1 MRILVTNDDG
11 VGSPGIRA
19 LASALVRD
27 GHDVFVVAPTDDRSG
42 SGAAVGKLYNVGP
55 QPVATTEWPELP
67 GVPVHA
73 IDAPP
78 GSAALLTC
86 LGAFGPLPDL
96 VASGIN
102 PGANTGHLVLHSGTV
117 GATLTAA
124 SYGIPGVAVSIDW
137 SEDHDYR
144 WETAADYA
152 AAAVEWAATSDT
164 TTRVL
169 NVNVPNLPK
178 DEILGVREAELA
190 AHGEVWIASAEMAGT
205 DVRLDVT
212 GRGEASPGTDAALVL
227 AGYVSVTPLMS
238 IVRAQQ
244 AGAAEAVATA
254 IAGVSV
260 GNNR

>member
-19 LASALVRD
+19 LATALVRD

-42 SGAAVGKLYNVGP
+42 SGAAVGKLYNIGP
-55 QPVATTEWPELP
+55 QPVVTTAWPELP

-78 GSAALLTC
+78 GTAALVTC

-102 PGANTGHLVLHSGTV
+102 PGANTGHLTLHSGTV

-124 SYGIPGVAVSIDW
+124 SYGVPGIAVSIDW
-137 SEDHDYR
+137 DEQGDYR
-144 WETAADYA
+144 WATAADYA
-152 AAAVEWAATSDT
+152 AAAVGWAT
-164 TTRVL
+164 TPDSVTRVL
-169 NVNVPNLPK
+169 NINVPNLEAA
-178 DEILGVREAELA
+178 DVLGVREAELA
-190 AHGEVWIASAEMAGT
+190 AHGEVWVASAEFAGT
-205 DVRLDVT
+205 DIRLDVT
-212 GRGEASPGTDAALVL
+212 GRGDPSPDTDAALIQ

-238 IVRAQQ
+238 IVRAPLT
-244 AGAAEAVATA
+244 GAADALTA
-254 IAGVSV
+254 AL
-260 GNNR
+260 R